1 MLEPTLSLIE
11 EHRGEVISALKILL
25 PKLANGWEKQRGDS
39 FQFGDKQDA
48 ACSMKIAN
56 YDQEKLK
63 DAPISNLSAERSVGA
78 INYELKIR
86 GNKELKAASACHVKG
101 KAAKLMEGKLMP
113 KKFSQITKKGGA
125 LPQIMK
131 DWEEGQRELMK
142 EGLAKTE
149 VASLA
154 ADKQR
159 NSDLAKLQ
167 ELDGPFTSPEAVDK
181 YISRKGVSEE
191 DKNKRMYIEVRHAKN
206 SSLSFPKSSEV
217 FRLKK
222 QGKNLTTDTYVSNL
236 KAYLS
241 RITCHVNLDTSDFK
255 DALEKLTK

>member
-1 MLEPTLSLIE
+1 M
-11 EHRGEVISALKILL
+11 ISALKILL

-86 GNKELKAASACHVKG
+86 GNKQLKAASACHVKH
-101 KAAKLMEGKLMP
+101 KAAELMEGKEMP
-113 KKFSQITKKGGA
+113 KKFSQLTKKGGA
-125 LPQIMK
+125 LPQIIK
-131 DWEEGQRELMK
+131 EWEEGQMKLMK

-159 NSDLAKLQ
+159 NSDLAKLR
-167 ELDGPFTSPEAVDK
+167 ELDGPFTTPEAVDK
-181 YISRKGVSEE
+181 FFASKDVSEE

-222 QGKNLTTDTYVSNL
+222 QGKNLSTDTYVSNL

-241 RITCHVNLDTSDFK
+241 RITCHVNLDIHDFK
-255 DALEKLTK
+255 DALDKLSK

>member
-1 MLEPTLSLIE
+1 
-11 EHRGEVISALKILL
+11 
-25 PKLANGWEKQRGDS
+25 
-39 FQFGDKQDA
+39 
-48 ACSMKIAN
+48 
-56 YDQEKLK
+56 
-63 DAPISNLSAERSVGA
+63 
-78 INYELKIR
+78 
-86 GNKELKAASACHVKG
+86 
-101 KAAKLMEGKLMP
+101 
-113 KKFSQITKKGGA
+113 
-125 LPQIMK
+125 MK

-191 DKNKRMYIEVRHAKN
+191 DKNKRMYIEVHYAKN

>member
-1 MLEPTLSLIE
+1 M
-11 EHRGEVISALKILL
+11 ISALKILL

-206 SSLSFPKSSEV
+206 SSLSFPKSSHCWPTLQSAPWCNGLPLREP
-217 FRLKK
+217 
-222 QGKNLTTDTYVSNL
+222 
-236 KAYLS
+236 
-241 RITCHVNLDTSDFK
+241 H
-255 DALEKLTK
+255 